1 MSWTP
6 ERIETLER
14 LWKDGL
20 SCSQIAKALG
30 GVTRNAVIGKASR
43 MGLTGRPA
51 PSKPKS
57 FVWTDDRVEKLK
69 SLAGTM
75 PPDQISR
82 EMGIPITKIYDKGK
96 RMGLALRVKP
106 KPVEPSPAKVTAR
119 MPTAIMDEPEIDP
132 NARGLLVTEM
142 PAIGRCRFPKSGSS
156 YAMRMCGE
164 PTVPDTATYCPACAR
179 RAYQPARKVA

>member
-1 MSWTP
+1 MYWTP
-6 ERIETLER
+6 ERVEALKR
-14 LWKDGL
+14 MWKDGF

-30 GVTRNAVIGKASR
+30 GTTRNAVIGKASR

-57 FVWTDDRVEKLK
+57 FVWTEERVEKLK
-69 SLAGTM
+69 SLAGRMT
-75 PPDQISR
+75 PDQIAR

-96 RMGLALRVKP
+96 RMGLALRIKP
-106 KPVEPSPAKVTAR
+106 APVEISPAKVTAR
-119 MPTAIMDEPEIDP
+119 ITAALVDEPVIDP

-142 PAIGRCRFPKSGSS
+142 PAIGRCRFPKSGSGF
-156 YAMRMCGE
+156 ALRMCGE

-179 RAYQPARKVA
+179 RAYQPAKKVA